1 MDEKAIA
8 AMAQAVGLGLTQEQL
23 PGVLEQFRRA
33 AQVAQPMLDAPLEP
47 EDEPAPVWR
56 P

>member
-1 MDEKAIA
+1 MDEKTIA
-8 AMAQAVGLGLTQEQL
+8 ELAQVVGLGLTREQL
-23 PGVLEQFRRA
+23 PAVLEQFRRA